1 MRRQRLGSMVPV
13 VAVVV
18 IVVGILVGVA
28 SALGAALLVIA
39 SLAIVGH
46 LWFVTWGPT
55 AEPNRQVIV
64 ELDGGDPWYPLPQQI
79 GGEPWPWSDL
89 QHVVAEVTGPLY
101 PRQEVDL
108 QHLRPIRA
116 AQELKMEL
124 VHRCIR

>member
-55 AEPNRQVIV
+55 AEPNRFHQR
-64 ELDGGDPWYPLPQQI
+64 ELW
-79 GGEPWPWSDL
+79 ENRRRV
-89 QHVVAEVTGPLY
+89 HK
-101 PRQEVDL
+101 
-108 QHLRPIRA
+108 
-116 AQELKMEL
+116 EL
-124 VHRCIR
+124 HRHHRHTETP